1 VTYRRLQ
8 NDPQTTGND
17 AEVLAPSLEQADAIA
32 KRLATVPEVSR
43 TLTLDSFVPSDQD
56 QKISALRDA
65 SKALG
70 PVLNPPQL
78 KPAPSD
84 QDNVAAIRGTA
95 DALSQAA
102 AGAKGDAADA
112 ARKLF

>member
-1 VTYRRLQ
+1 MLKSWRPRWNRLTRSP
-8 NDPQTTGND
+8 NASRPFRKSRGRSLWT
-17 AEVLAPSLEQADAIA
+17 VLS
-32 KRLATVPEVSR
+32 RATR
-43 TLTLDSFVPSDQD
+43 IK
-56 QKISALRDA
+56 KISALRDA